1 MQNLDW
7 NKCFQQVRGVELRF
21 PFVPGLAFG
30 LCWGCLRPTTQ
41 RVAQPRA
48 GALGTLE
55 REAAGEDEPGP
66 AESRGNCTDT
76 GPSSAQVE

>member
-21 PFVPGLAFG
+21 PFVPGLAVG

-66 AESRGNCTDT
+66 AESRGNCTET
-76 GPSSAQVE
+76 GPRSAQVE